1 VYLEIKMGLASHFG
15 PWRLGTV
22 PNTTGTTAGT
32 IRNMGATI
40 VAQTDTAVTY
50 ADAAS
55 SVAMVIP
62 AGALITRM
70 QFITTAAFSSA
81 ATITLSI
88 GGTAISTSSTVTN
101 AGSNAVA
108 VAATTGA
115 AALIA
120 NVGSTDAIVTYTVGG
135 TSLTTGTGV
144 LVIEYMVRLSDGT
157 YNPTSQ
163 TA

>member
-1 VYLEIKMGLASHFG
+1 MGLASHFG

-40 VAQTDTAVTY
+40 VAQTADIAYSTATGTAV
-50 ADAAS
+50 
-55 SVAMVIP
+55 VLP
-62 AGALITRM
+62 AGALITAI

-81 ATITLSI
+81 ATIRLAI
-88 GGTAISTSSTVTN
+88 GGTNITTASTVTN
-101 AGSNAVA
+101 AGTNAVA
-108 VAATTGA
+108 IDATTAA
-115 AALIA
+115 AALVS

-144 LVIEYMVRLSDGT
+144 LVITYMVRLSDGT
-157 YNPTSQ
+157 YNPTAY

>member
-1 VYLEIKMGLASHFG
+1 VYLEIKMGLASHLG

-22 PNTTGTTAGT
+22 LNTTGTTAGT

-40 VAQTDTAVTY
+40 VAQTANVAFGDASSSTAV
-50 ADAAS
+50 
-55 SVAMVIP
+55 VLP
-62 AGALITRM
+62 AGALITTM
-70 QFITTAAFSSA
+70 QLITTAAFSSA

-88 GGTAISTSSTVTN
+88 GGTAISTASTVTN
-101 AGSNAVA
+101 AGTNAIA

-115 AALIA
+115 AALVS

-144 LVIEYMVRLSDGT
+144 LVIAYMVRLSDGT

>member
-1 VYLEIKMGLASHFG
+1 MGLASHFG

-32 IRNMGATI
+32 INNMGATI
-40 VAQTDTAVTY
+40 VAQTANIAFGTATGTAV
-50 ADAAS
+50 
-55 SVAMVIP
+55 VLP
-62 AGALITRM
+62 AGALITAI

-81 ATITLSI
+81 ATIRLAI
-88 GGTAISTSSTVTN
+88 GGTNITTQSTVTN
-101 AGSNAVA
+101 AGTNAVA
-108 VAATTGA
+108 IDATTAA
-115 AALIA
+115 AALVS

-135 TSLTTGTGV
+135 TSLTTGTGI
-144 LVIEYMVRLSDGT
+144 LVIAYMVRLSDGT

>member
-1 VYLEIKMGLASHFG
+1 MGLASHFG

-40 VAQTDTAVTY
+40 VAQTANVAFGDASSSTAV
-50 ADAAS
+50 
-55 SVAMVIP
+55 VIP

-157 YNPTSQ
+157 YNPTAQ

>member
-1 VYLEIKMGLASHFG
+1 MGLASHFG

-40 VAQTDTAVTY
+40 VAQTANVAFGD
-50 ADAAS
+50 AS
-55 SVAMVIP
+55 SSQAVVLP
-62 AGALITRM
+62 AGALITAM
-70 QFITTAAFSSA
+70 QLITTTAFSSA

-88 GGTAISTSSTVTN
+88 GGTAISTASTVTN
-101 AGSNAVA
+101 AGTNAIA

-115 AALIA
+115 AALVS

-135 TSLTTGTGV
+135 TSLTTGTGI
-144 LVIEYMVRLSDGT
+144 LVIAYMVRLSDGT

>member
-1 VYLEIKMGLASHFG
+1 MALASHLG

-22 PNTTGTTAGT
+22 KDTTGTTAGT

-40 VAQTDTAVTY
+40 VAQTANV
-50 ADAAS
+50 AFGDAAS
-55 SVAMVIP
+55 SQAIVLP
-62 AGALITRM
+62 AGALITAM
-70 QFITTAAFSSA
+70 QLITTAAFSSA

-88 GGTAISTSSTVTN
+88 GGTAISTASTVTN
-101 AGSNAVA
+101 AGTNAIA

-115 AALIA
+115 AALVA

-144 LVIEYMVRLSDGT
+144 LVIAYMVRLSDGT
-157 YNPTSQ
+157 YNPTAY

>member
-32 IRNMGATI
+32 INNMGATV
-40 VAQTDTAVTY
+40 VAQKKAVAY
-50 ADAAS
+50 GDAS
-55 SVAMVIP
+55 SSQAFVLP
-62 AGALITRM
+62 AGATITAM

-88 GGTAISTSSTVTN
+88 GGTAISTASTITT
-101 AGSNAVA
+101 AGSGAVSF
-108 VAATTGA
+108 AATTGA
-115 AALIA
+115 AALAA

-135 TSLTTGTGV
+135 TSLTTGTGI
-144 LVIEYMVRLSDGT
+144 LVVSYMVNLSDGT